1 MEWTIPGTLL
11 TIPRQEAQGVEQIFA
26 TMFLPGGMTLGQ
38 ITGITGIEAYTVQN
52 WVKRGFLAPPEKKR
66 YSQNQLCRILTIQ
79 SLKSVLSLEQICSL
93 IGYVNGRLDSAEDDI
108 IDDSHLYFLFVK
120 LADRIQELYDQN
132 CQETVL
138 ESVLSDY
145 QEPVPGAKERVKKAL
160 RVMLTAFLASRMV
173 DAAGKML
180 KTMH

>member
-1 MEWTIPGTLL
+1 MEWNIPGTLL
-11 TIPRQEAQGVEQIFA
+11 TIHRQEAQGIEKIFA

-38 ITGITGIEAYTVQN
+38 ITGITGIEPYTVQN

-108 IDDSHLYFLFVK
+108 IDDSQLYFLFVK
-120 LADRIQELYDQN
+120 LAGRIQELYDENGQDV
-132 CQETVL
+132 VL
-138 ESVLSDY
+138 ESMLEDY
-145 QEPVPGAKERVKKAL
+145 VEPVPGAKERVTKAL
-160 RVMLTAFLASRMV
+160 RVMLTAFLASRMAN
-173 DAAGKML
+173 AAGKML
-180 KTMH
+180 ENL

>member
-1 MEWTIPGTLL
+1 MEWNIPGTLL
-11 TIPRQEAQGVEQIFA
+11 AIDRQEAQGVEKIFA
-26 TMFLPGGMTLGQ
+26 SMFLPGGMTLGQ
-38 ITGITGIEAYTVQN
+38 ITGITGIEPYTVQN

-120 LADRIQELYDQN
+120 LAGRIQELYDEN
-132 CQETVL
+132 CQEAVL
-138 ESVLSDY
+138 EAVLADY
-145 QEPVPGAKERVKKAL
+145 TEPVPGAKTRVKKAL
-160 RVMLTAFLASRMV
+160 KVMLTAFLASRMV
-173 DAAGKML
+173 QAAGKML
-180 KTMH
+180 STL